1 MSTTLTAKR
10 IARDRTDSLSSIFD
24 PSALTVY
31 AGKGPGMTCIFW
43 GPAAH
48 TLEEQKEEC
57 AVIKG
62 ISRRVI
68 VVKSPDRR
76 FFEEAIFIVREG
88 AIGSGGVTAEQVVE
102 EARRVADGF
111 VKKGHIQWYQKIP
124 APGYV
129 AAGALLATVL
139 WSLALLL

>member
-1 MSTTLTAKR
+1 M
-10 IARDRTDSLSSIFD
+10 
-24 PSALTVY
+24 
-31 AGKGPGMTCIFW
+31 
-43 GPAAH
+43 
-48 TLEEQKEEC
+48 
-57 AVIKG
+57 IKG